1 MIKTNLPVI
10 LLRGLI
16 LLPNNEIRLE
26 FDNDLSKN
34 IIDVSELFHDSMLLV
49 VNSINPLEESLR
61 EEDMPSIGVVSK
73 IVHKIDLPNG
83 NTRVIIRGIN
93 RAKINE
99 FLNLNRASEVLE
111 SIVTNISDENIDS
124 KQEKIMVQKIYRELE
139 NYVRRVP
146 YISNSILSLIV
157 NINSLS
163 KLTDIVA
170 PSLPIDNNRLVE
182 YLNELN
188 LVKRG
193 EMLLADIYHEQEI
206 FDIEKNID
214 LKVKKDIDQSQK
226 EYFIREKIK
235 LMKEEIGDNS
245 FKENEVEELIKKINN
260 LKAPKKIKD
269 RLHKELKRYEGMNS
283 SSPEI
288 NIIRNYIDWMIEL
301 PWGIYTK
308 DCDDL
313 KLVKEK
319 LDESHFGLEKVKSRI
334 IEFLAVK
341 IVSKDLN
348 SPIICLVGPPG
359 VGKTSLAKSIANSI
373 NRNFVK
379 MSVGGMHDESEIR
392 GHRRTYLGAMPGR
405 IITSMKKAKSN
416 NPVFLIDE
424 IDKMTQD
431 FRGDPT
437 SALLEVL
444 DPEQNKYF
452 SDNYIEEE
460 YDLSNVMFIVTA
472 NNIEN
477 IPVPLRDRL
486 EIIELNSYTEFEK
499 LDIAKKHLIPKI
511 VKSHGNKKIEFTD
524 ETILDIIRYYTK
536 EAGVRDLERKIEEVI
551 RKIITNILIN
561 KDSEEMMVDDIK
573 EYLGNKKYN
582 ETANTKN
589 EVGVVNGLAYTIYG
603 GERLK
608 IEVNYYEGTGNL
620 TLTGSLGDVMKES
633 ANIALSYV
641 KSNAKYFKIDPKIF
655 GKIDIHVHVP
665 EGAVPK
671 DGPSAGIT
679 ITTAIIS
686 ALKNE
691 QVSNN
696 IAMTGEM
703 TLRGNILPIG
713 GLKEKSIGAIKNN
726 ISTIFIPKDNFNNLE
741 DIEDEI
747 KNKLKYVIV
756 DNYKDLYNQIFK
768 NKDK

>member
-34 IIDVSELFHDSMLLV
+34 IVDVAEMFHDNMLLV
-49 VNSINPLEESLR
+49 VNSMNPLEESLR

-73 IVHKIDLPNG
+73 IIHKIELPNG
-83 NTRVIIRGIN
+83 NTRVVIRGIN
-93 RAKINE
+93 RANINE
-99 FLNLNRASEVLE
+99 FLNLNRTSEVLE
-111 SIVTNISDENIDS
+111 SIVTNIVDKNIDE
-124 KQEKIMVQKIYRELE
+124 KQEKIMIHKIYRELE
-139 NYVRRVP
+139 TYVRRVP

-157 NINSLS
+157 NINDLS
-163 KLTDIVA
+163 KLTDVIA
-170 PSLPIDNNRLVE
+170 PNLPVDNNRLVE
-182 YLNELN
+182 YLNELD

-193 EMLLADIYHEQEI
+193 EMILADIYHEQEI

-214 LKVKKDIDQSQK
+214 LKVKKDIDESQK

-235 LMKEEIGDNS
+235 LMKEEIGDTS
-245 FKENEVEELIKKINN
+245 FKEDEIEDLANKIKN
-260 LKAPKKIKD
+260 LKAPKKLKD
-269 RLHKELKRYEGMNS
+269 RLYTELKRYEGLNS

-288 NIIRNYIDWMIEL
+288 GIIRNYIDWVLGL

-308 DCDDL
+308 DCSDL
-313 KLVKEK
+313 KLVKDR

-341 IVSKDLN
+341 IANKDLK

-379 MSVGGMHDESEIR
+379 MSVGGVHDESEIR

-405 IITSMKKAKSN
+405 IIISMKKAKSN

-424 IDKMTQD
+424 IDKMSQD
-431 FRGDPT
+431 FRGDPA

-444 DPEQNKYF
+444 DPEQNKFF

-460 YDLSNVMFIVTA
+460 YDLSDVMFIVTA

-477 IPVPLRDRL
+477 IPSPLRDRL
-486 EIIELNSYTEFEK
+486 EIIELNSYIEFEK
-499 LDIAKKHLIPKI
+499 LDIAKNYLIPKI
-511 VKSHGNKKIEFTD
+511 IKSHGNKKIEITD
-524 ETILDIIRYYTK
+524 EAILDIIRYYTK
-536 EAGVRDLERKIEEVI
+536 EAGVRDLERKIEEIV
-551 RKIITNILIN
+551 RKIITDMLIN
-561 KDSEEMMVDDIK
+561 KSKKLVKVEDTK
-573 EYLGNKKYN
+573 KYLGNKKYN
-582 ETANTKN
+582 ETIKTNN
-589 EVGVVNGLAYTIYG
+589 EIGVVNGLAYTIYG
-603 GERLK
+603 GDSLK
-608 IEVNYYEGTGNL
+608 IEVNYYQGTGNL
-620 TLTGSLGDVMKES
+620 ILTGSLGDVMKES

-641 KSNAKYFKIDPKIF
+641 KANAEYFKIDPKIF
-655 GKIDIHVHVP
+655 STIDIHIHVP

-686 ALKNE
+686 ALTNKK
-691 QVSNN
+691 VDSK
-696 IAMTGEM
+696 IAMTGEI

-726 ISTIFIPKDNFNNLE
+726 ISIIFIPKENLGTLD
-741 DIEDEI
+741 DIEVEI
-747 KNKLKYVIV
+747 KSKLEYIAV
-756 DNYKDLYNQIFK
+756 DNYKELYNKIFK
-768 NKDK
+768 